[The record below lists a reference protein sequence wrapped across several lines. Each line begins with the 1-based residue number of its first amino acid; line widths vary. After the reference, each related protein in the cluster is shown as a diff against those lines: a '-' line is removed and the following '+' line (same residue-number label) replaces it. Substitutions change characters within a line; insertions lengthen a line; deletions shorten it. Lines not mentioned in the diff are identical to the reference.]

1 MKLYTKRINLLV
13 AGALALAANADAAR
27 KTEATVAAPNGT
39 EWNDP
44 QNLSLGKLAPRADF
58 WHFPAV
64 NPAASFSNQ
73 QNPWRVNLDGKW
85 KFNWVATPE
94 ERPAGFEQPG
104 YDVSGW
110 DDIAVPGNWNV
121 QGLGSNG
128 SQKYGKPIYVNQK
141 VIFQHKVKV
150 DDWKGGVM
158 RTPPKH
164 WTTYKFRNEV
174 GSYRR
179 SFTVPASWK
188 GEEIYLQFDGVD
200 SFFYLWVNGRYVGF
214 SKNSRNA
221 ARFDIT
227 SMVQPGEN
235 TVAVEVYRNSDGSFL
250 EAQDMFRLPGIFRS
264 VWLYA
269 APKVQIA
276 NMEAVPGLS
285 DDYADGTLRLRASVA
300 NLGTKTA
307 KGLRMVYNLYR
318 MPLYTDS
325 AVGAPVASATVELA
339 KLAKGGS
346 EVSEHSMT
354 VPDVQQ
360 WSAELPYRYRLVAE
374 LQDAKGK
381 VIEATAINTG
391 FRRVEFK
398 NLTADEDSYGNP
410 GRYFLVNGKQIKLR
424 GVNRHETNPAKG
436 HAIDRSDMELDM
448 QKIKQANINH
458 VRNSHYPTDSYWY
471 ELCDR
476 YGIYLVD
483 EANVESH
490 EYYYGDA
497 SLSHPVEWRAAHVSR
512 GQEMVRSNVN
522 HPSIIIWSLGNEA
535 GPGKNFEASADSIRA
550 YDPTRPIHY
559 ERNNDISDMGSTMY
573 PSIKWVREAVQGKDQ
588 ELKYPFYICEYAHSM
603 GNAVGNLQDYW
614 DAIESTNHFIGG
626 SIWDWKDQGLFA
638 TDSVSNKR
646 YMAYGGDFGDR
657 PTDKSFVLN
666 GIVFSESNPKPQYW
680 EVRKVYQNVGITPVD
695 VAAGK
700 VEFRNKNFFNTL
712 GNYDVMYEV
721 VRNGNVI
728 QCDTLKLPLFDL
740 KPQRARTITLPYIY
754 PFEDGAEYFLNV
766 YMLAN
771 GLPWVAD
778 GQVMAVAQIPL
789 GPSAYEK
796 QIVPLAEE
804 APAAPAKVKGR
815 RAKVAQ
821 LPAIKEWKSS
831 GRNYAVSFNP
841 ATGTIETLSYNG
853 EEVIGS
859 GKGPKLDLFRALT
872 DNDNW
877 LAKPVKQN
885 DIRNLRDSVTAARG
899 YKDRNGNSVFE
910 FEVVTAS
917 PDTATFA
924 LTSTRKWIVTPEG
937 EITLQSQIRSN
948 KPEVLL
954 PRMGYSLELP
964 ASYSRLEYYGRG
976 PWDNYRDRKTAAL
989 IGKYAA
995 GVADQFVEFPRPQS
1009 TGNREDVRW
1018 VSLGNGRNG
1027 IQISATAPF
1036 AFTALP
1042 WSDRE
1047 IADVQHPY
1055 QLPPSSGTHLHLD
1068 AVMTG
1073 LGGNS
1078 CGQGAPLA
1086 HDRATG
1092 APCAFTFTIKPL

>member
-1 MKLYTKRINLLV
+1 MKLYSNRMTLLV
-13 AGALALAANADAAR
+13 AATIALTASADAA
-27 KTEATVAAPNGT
+27 KKEVPAIAAPTGT

-44 QNLSLGKLAPRADF
+44 QNLSFGKLASRADF

-64 NPAASFSNQ
+64 NPAASFDNQ
-73 QNPWRVNLDGKW
+73 QNPWRINLDGKW
-85 KFNWVATPE
+85 KFNWVATPD
-94 ERPAGFEQPG
+94 ERPAGFQNPG

-121 QGLGSNG
+121 QGLGAYG
-128 SQKYGKPIYVNQK
+128 AQKYGKPIYVNQK
-141 VIFQHKVKV
+141 VIFQHSVKV

-179 SFTVPASWK
+179 SFTVPADWK
-188 GEEIYLQFDGVD
+188 GEGIYLQFDGVD
-200 SFFYLWVNGRYVGF
+200 SFFYLWVNGKYVGF

-227 SMVQPGEN
+227 DMVQPGEN

-264 VWLYA
+264 VWLYS

-285 DDYADGTLRLRASVA
+285 DDYADGTLNLRATVA
-300 NLGTKTA
+300 NLTRKNV
-307 KGLRMVYNLYR
+307 KGLKMVYNLYA

-325 AVGAPVASATVELA
+325 AVGAPVATATVDVAQL
-339 KLAKGGS
+339 KKGDRTAS
-346 EVSEHSMT
+346 DYKMT
-354 VPDVQQ
+354 VPDVKQ
-360 WSAELPYRYRLVAE
+360 WSAELPYRYRLVAQ

-381 VIEATAINTG
+381 VLEATAINTG

-424 GVNRHETNPAKG
+424 GVNRHETNPTKG
-436 HAIDRSDMELDM
+436 HAITRADMINDVK
-448 QKIKQANINH
+448 KIKQANINH
-458 VRNSHYPTDSYWY
+458 VRNSHYPTDAYWY

-490 EYYYGDA
+490 QYYYGEA

-512 GQEMVRSNVN
+512 GQDMVRSNVN

-535 GPGKNFEASADSIRA
+535 GPGKNFEAEADSIRA
-550 YDPTRPIHY
+550 YDSTRPIHY

-573 PSIKWVREAVQGKDQ
+573 PSIKWVREAVQGKDA

-614 DAIESTNHFIGG
+614 DAMESTNHFMGG
-626 SIWDWKDQGLFA
+626 SIWDWKDQGLYT
-638 TDSVSNKR
+638 TDSVSNIR
-646 YMAYGGDFGDR
+646 YTAYGGDFGDR

-666 GIVFSESNPKPQYW
+666 GIVFSGSDPKPQYW

-700 VEFRNKNFFNTL
+700 IDFHNKNYFNTL
-712 GNYDVMYEV
+712 GNYDIKYEV
-721 VRNGNVI
+721 VRNGNILQSEVM
-728 QCDTLKLPLFDL
+728 KLPLFDL
-740 KPQRARTITLPYIY
+740 KPQRHRVVTLPYIY
-754 PFEDGAEYFLNV
+754 PFEDGAEYLLNI

-771 GLPWVAD
+771 GLPWVED
-778 GQVMAVAQIPL
+778 GTVMASEQIPL
-789 GPSAYEK
+789 GPSAYEQ
-796 QIVPLAEE
+796 QIMPLTD
-804 APAAPAKVKGR
+804 AAPVASAKGNKGK
-815 RAKVAQ
+815 KVAQ
-821 LPAIKEWKSS
+821 LPEIKEWKST
-831 GRNYAVSFNP
+831 GNNYAVTFNP
-841 ATGTIETLSYNG
+841 ATGTIESLAYNG
-853 EEVIGS
+853 EEVIKS
-859 GKGPKLDLFRALT
+859 GKGPKLDLYRALT

-877 LAKPVKQN
+877 LSKTVSKC
-885 DIRNLRDSVTAARG
+885 DLRNLRDSVTSAKG
-899 YKDRNGNSVFE
+899 YKDKSGNMVFE
-910 FEVVTAS
+910 FEVITSS
-917 PDTATFA
+917 PDTASFA
-924 LTSTRKWIVTPEG
+924 LTSTRKWIVTPQG
-937 EITLQSQIRSN
+937 EVTLQSQIRSN
-948 KPEVLL
+948 RPEVEL

-964 ASYSRLEYYGRG
+964 ADYNCLEYYGRG
-976 PWDNYRDRKTAAL
+976 PWDNYRDRKTSAFIGRYASEVAAQ
-989 IGKYAA
+989 Y
-995 GVADQFVEFPRPQS
+995 VPFPRPQS
-1009 TGNREDVRW
+1009 TGNHEDTRW
-1018 VSLGNGRNG
+1018 VVLSNGKQG
-1027 IQISATAPF
+1027 VEFKATVPF

-1047 IADVQHPY
+1047 IASAAHPY
-1055 QLPPSSGTHLHLD
+1055 QLPKSTGTHLHLD

-1078 CGQGAPLA
+1078 CGQGAPLP
-1086 HDRATG
+1086 HDRANG
-1092 APCAFTFTIKPL
+1092 APCAFTFTIRPI